1 MPYQVL
7 SLKWRPQTFADLVG
21 QKHVSQTLINAFK
34 KDRVAQAYAL
44 TGPRGVGKTT
54 TARIIA
60 KALNCKSLQNFDP
73 CNGCSNCKEISDG
86 RNIDVIE
93 IDGASN
99 RGIEEIRTLREQIK
113 YPPMSS
119 SYKVYI
125 IDEVHML
132 TTQAFNALLR
142 TLEEPPSHGKFILA
156 TTDAHKIPSTII
168 SRCQRF
174 DFRRIS
180 NNDIK
185 DRLSMILDDEKIVS
199 DSETLNAISMKADGS
214 MRDALS
220 LLDQVIAYAGE
231 NISIDSVSIILG
243 VIPIELYFSYSDAIL
258 YKDNK
263 SMIDILA
270 KLKKSGYP
278 LDDIIFG
285 LNNHFRDLL
294 ISSAISKDSN
304 SNININ
310 DVDKYLQSAK
320 KWDSNFLLKIS
331 IIINEMEMTLKKIS
345 QPSIFFEMN
354 SLKFIEMNTSGSI
367 KKSESP
373 ILDSTNNADKNNQD
387 TKNLIIKTNNFDNP
401 ETLKIEKNSVE
412 KNNEAQIAPAEV
424 QKHIDNLEK
433 PATSIEYSSSN
444 SAKPAEITSDEK
456 NDNIKAVDKT
466 DIQITLHN
474 IIDKWPMLIEKISKE
489 RPSISTVLEY
499 CKPVNLNNNIINLKM
514 RGLPKF
520 QAENLKNNSR
530 LIEDCLKLIFNEK
543 LNIKIDWEESDPQ
556 SKPAFAQRN
565 EPTNEN
571 AIKHQEDLQSKV
583 IEIFDGEILR

>member
-73 CNGCSNCKEISDG
+73 CNGCSNCKEITDG

-199 DSETLNAISMKADGS
+199 DLETLNAISMKADGS

-294 ISSAISKDSN
+294 ISSAINKDSN

-310 DVDKYLQSAK
+310 NVDKYLQSAK
-320 KWDSNFLLKIS
+320 KWNSNFLLKIS

-354 SLKFIEMNTSGSI
+354 SLKFIEMNTSGAI

-373 ILDSTNNADKNNQD
+373 ILNSPNNADKNNQD
-387 TKNLIIKTNNFDNP
+387 TKNLINKTNNFDKP

-412 KNNEAQIAPAEV
+412 KKNEAQTAPAEV
-424 QKHIDNLEK
+424 QKHIDNIEA
-433 PATSIEYSSSN
+433 PNTAIEYSSSI
-444 SAKPAEITSDEK
+444 SSKPAEIASDVK
-456 NDNIKAVDKT
+456 NDNIKAADKT
-466 DIQITLHN
+466 DIQTTLHD

-499 CKPVNLNNNIINLKM
+499 CKPVNLNNNIINMKM

-543 LNIKIDWEESDPQ
+543 FNIKIDWEESDSQ

-565 EPTNEN
+565 EPKNEN

>member
-7 SLKWRPQTFADLVG
+7 SLKWRPQTFTDLVG

-73 CNGCSNCKEISDG
+73 CNDCSNCKEISDG

-199 DSETLNAISMKADGS
+199 DLETLNAISMKADGS

-220 LLDQVIAYAGE
+220 LLDQVIAYVGE

-310 DVDKYLQSAK
+310 NVDKYLQSAK

-331 IIINEMEMTLKKIS
+331 IIINEMEITLKKIS

-354 SLKFIEMNTSGSI
+354 SLKFIEMNASGSI

-373 ILDSTNNADKNNQD
+373 ILNSPNNADNDNQA
-387 TKNLIIKTNNFDNP
+387 TKNLIVNANNFDKP

-444 SAKPAEITSDEK
+444 PAKPAEIASDVK
-456 NDNIKAVDKT
+456 NDNIKAADKT
-466 DIQITLHN
+466 VIQATLHD

-499 CKPVNLNNNIINLKM
+499 CKPVNLNNNIINMKM

-530 LIEDCLKLIFNEK
+530 LIEDCLRLIFNEK
-543 LNIKIDWEESDPQ
+543 FNIKIDWEESDSQ

>member
-199 DSETLNAISMKADGS
+199 DLETLNAISMKADGS

-310 DVDKYLQSAK
+310 NVDKYLQSAK

-354 SLKFIEMNTSGSI
+354 SLKFIEMNTSGAI

-373 ILDSTNNADKNNQD
+373 ILNSPNNADNDNQD
-387 TKNLIIKTNNFDNP
+387 TKNLINKTNNFKKP

-412 KNNEAQIAPAEV
+412 KKNEAQTAPAEV
-424 QKHIDNLEK
+424 QKHIDNIEA
-433 PATSIEYSSSN
+433 PTTATKYSSST
-444 SAKPAEITSDEK
+444 SSKPAEITSDVK

-530 LIEDCLKLIFNEK
+530 LIEDYLKLIFNEK
-543 LNIKIDWEESDPQ
+543 FNIKIDWEESDSQ

>member
-73 CNGCSNCKEISDG
+73 CNDCSNCKEISDG

-199 DSETLNAISMKADGS
+199 DLETLNAISMKADGS

-310 DVDKYLQSAK
+310 NVDKYLQSAK

-354 SLKFIEMNTSGSI
+354 SLKFIEMNTSGAI

-373 ILDSTNNADKNNQD
+373 ILNSPNNADNDNQG
-387 TKNLIIKTNNFDNP
+387 TKNLINKTNNFKKP

-412 KNNEAQIAPAEV
+412 KKNEPQTAPAEV
-424 QKHIDNLEK
+424 QKNSNNVE
-433 PATSIEYSSSN
+433 PTNTTIEHSSLN
-444 SAKPAEITSDEK
+444 PAKPAEITSDEK

-543 LNIKIDWEESDPQ
+543 LNIKIDWEESDSQ

-565 EPTNEN
+565 ESTNEN

>member
-73 CNGCSNCKEISDG
+73 CNGCSNCKEITDG

-199 DSETLNAISMKADGS
+199 DLETLNAISMKADGS

-310 DVDKYLQSAK
+310 NVDKYLQSAK
-320 KWDSNFLLKIS
+320 KWNSNFLLKIS

-354 SLKFIEMNTSGSI
+354 SLKFIEMNTSGAI

-373 ILDSTNNADKNNQD
+373 ILNSPNNADKNNQD
-387 TKNLIIKTNNFDNP
+387 TKNLINKTNNFDKP

-412 KNNEAQIAPAEV
+412 KKNEAQTAPAEV
-424 QKHIDNLEK
+424 QKHIDN
-433 PATSIEYSSSN
+433 IEPPNTAIKYSSSI
-444 SAKPAEITSDEK
+444 SSKPAEIASDVK
-456 NDNIKAVDKT
+456 NDNIKAADKT

-543 LNIKIDWEESDPQ
+543 LNIKIDWEESDSQ

-565 EPTNEN
+565 ESTNEN

>member
-73 CNGCSNCKEISDG
+73 CNGCSNCKEITDG

-199 DSETLNAISMKADGS
+199 DLETLNAISMKADGS

-294 ISSAISKDSN
+294 ISSAINKDSN

-310 DVDKYLQSAK
+310 NVDKYLQSAK

-354 SLKFIEMNTSGSI
+354 SLKFIEMNTSGAI

-373 ILDSTNNADKNNQD
+373 ILNSPNNADKNNQD
-387 TKNLIIKTNNFDNP
+387 TKNLINKTNNFEKP

-412 KNNEAQIAPAEV
+412 KKNEAQTAPAEV
-424 QKHIDNLEK
+424 QKHIDNIE
-433 PATSIEYSSSN
+433 PTNTAIEYSSSN

-543 LNIKIDWEESDPQ
+543 LNIKIDWEESDSQ

-565 EPTNEN
+565 ESTNEN

>member
-73 CNGCSNCKEISDG
+73 CNGCSNCKEITDG

-199 DSETLNAISMKADGS
+199 DLETLNAISMKADGS

-243 VIPIELYFSYSDAIL
+243 VIPIELYFSYSDAII

-278 LDDIIFG
+278 LDDIIYG

-294 ISSAISKDSN
+294 ISSAINKDSN
-304 SNININ
+304 SNIKIN
-310 DVDKYLQSAK
+310 NVDKYLQSAK
-320 KWDSNFLLKIS
+320 KWNSNFLLKIS

-354 SLKFIEMNTSGSI
+354 SLKFIEMNTSGAI

-373 ILDSTNNADKNNQD
+373 ILNSSNNADKNNQD
-387 TKNLIIKTNNFDNP
+387 TKNLINKTNNFDKP
-401 ETLKIEKNSVE
+401 ETLMIEKNSVE
-412 KNNEAQIAPAEV
+412 KKNEAQTAPAEV
-424 QKHIDNLEK
+424 QKNSNNVE
-433 PATSIEYSSSN
+433 PTNTTIEHSSSI
-444 SAKPAEITSDEK
+444 SSKPAEIASDVK
-456 NDNIKAVDKT
+456 NDNIKAADKT
-466 DIQITLHN
+466 VIQATLHD

-499 CKPVNLNNNIINLKM
+499 CKPVNLNNNIINMKM

-530 LIEDCLKLIFNEK
+530 LIEDYLKLIFNEK
-543 LNIKIDWEESDPQ
+543 FNIKIDWEQSDSQ

-565 EPTNEN
+565 ESTNEN

>member
-199 DSETLNAISMKADGS
+199 DLETLNAISMKADGS

-310 DVDKYLQSAK
+310 NVDKYLQSAK

-354 SLKFIEMNTSGSI
+354 SLKFIEMNTSGAI

-373 ILDSTNNADKNNQD
+373 ILNSPNNADNDNQD
-387 TKNLIIKTNNFDNP
+387 TKNLINKTNNFKKP

-412 KNNEAQIAPAEV
+412 KKNEAQTAPAEV
-424 QKHIDNLEK
+424 QKHIDNIEA
-433 PATSIEYSSSN
+433 PTTATKHSSST
-444 SAKPAEITSDEK
+444 SSKPAEITSDEK

-543 LNIKIDWEESDPQ
+543 LNIKIDWEESDSQ

>member
-73 CNGCSNCKEISDG
+73 CNGCSNCKEITDG

-199 DSETLNAISMKADGS
+199 DLETLNAISMKADGS

-310 DVDKYLQSAK
+310 NVDKYLQSAK
-320 KWDSNFLLKIS
+320 KWNSNFLLKIS

-354 SLKFIEMNTSGSI
+354 SLKFIEMNTSGAI

-373 ILDSTNNADKNNQD
+373 ILDSPNNADNDNQA
-387 TKNLIIKTNNFDNP
+387 TKNLIVNANNFDKP

-530 LIEDCLKLIFNEK
+530 LIEDCLRLIFNEK
-543 LNIKIDWEESDPQ
+543 FNIKIDWEESDLQ

-565 EPTNEN
+565 EPKNEN

>member
-7 SLKWRPQTFADLVG
+7 SLKWRPQTFTDLVG

-73 CNGCSNCKEISDG
+73 CNDCSNCKEISDG

-199 DSETLNAISMKADGS
+199 DLETLNAISMKADGS

-258 YKDNK
+258 YKDNE

-310 DVDKYLQSAK
+310 NVDKYLQSAK

-373 ILDSTNNADKNNQD
+373 ILDSPNNADNDNQA
-387 TKNLIIKTNNFDNP
+387 TKNLIVNANNFDKP

-424 QKHIDNLEK
+424 QNHIDNLEK
-433 PATSIEYSSSN
+433 PPTSIEYSSSN
-444 SAKPAEITSDEK
+444 PAKPAEITSDEK

-466 DIQITLHN
+466 EIQITLHN

-543 LNIKIDWEESDPQ
+543 LNIKIDWEESDSQ

>member
-285 LNNHFRDLL
+285 LNNHFRNLL

-543 LNIKIDWEESDPQ
+543 LNIKIDWEESDSQ

>member
-185 DRLSMILDDEKIVS
+185 DRLSIILDDEKIVS
-199 DSETLNAISMKADGS
+199 DLETLNAISMKADGS

-310 DVDKYLQSAK
+310 NVDKYLQSAK
-320 KWDSNFLLKIS
+320 KWNSNFLLKIS

-354 SLKFIEMNTSGSI
+354 SLKFIEMNTSGAI

-373 ILDSTNNADKNNQD
+373 ILNSPNNADKNNQD
-387 TKNLIIKTNNFDNP
+387 TKNLINKTNNFDKP

-412 KNNEAQIAPAEV
+412 KKNEAQTAPAEV
-424 QKHIDNLEK
+424 QKHIDNIEA
-433 PATSIEYSSSN
+433 PTTATKYSSSI
-444 SAKPAEITSDEK
+444 SSKPAEIASDVK

-466 DIQITLHN
+466 DIQITLHD

-543 LNIKIDWEESDPQ
+543 LNIKIDWEESDSQ

>member
-73 CNGCSNCKEISDG
+73 CNGCTNCKEISDG

-185 DRLSMILDDEKIVS
+185 NRLSMILDDEKIVS
-199 DSETLNAISMKADGS
+199 DLETLNAIGMKADGS

-263 SMIDILA
+263 SMIHILA

-285 LNNHFRDLL
+285 LNNHFRNLL

-310 DVDKYLQSAK
+310 NVDKYLQSAK

-354 SLKFIEMNTSGSI
+354 SLKLIEMNTSGSI

-373 ILDSTNNADKNNQD
+373 ILDSTNNVDKNNQD
-387 TKNLIIKTNNFDNP
+387 TKNLIIKTNNFDKP

-412 KNNEAQIAPAEV
+412 KKNEAQIAPAEV
-424 QKHIDNLEK
+424 QKHIDNIQ
-433 PATSIEYSSSN
+433 PTTTAIEYSSSN
-444 SAKPAEITSDEK
+444 SSKLTEMTSDVK
-456 NDNIKAVDKT
+456 NDNIKAADKT
-466 DIQITLHN
+466 DIQTTLHD

-499 CKPVNLNNNIINLKM
+499 CKPENLNNNIINLKM

-530 LIEDCLKLIFNEK
+530 LVEDCLKLIFNEK
-543 LNIKIDWEESDPQ
+543 LNIKIDWEESDSQ
-556 SKPAFAQRN
+556 SKPTFAQRN

>member
-199 DSETLNAISMKADGS
+199 DLETLNAISMKADGS

-294 ISSAISKDSN
+294 ISSVINKDSN

-310 DVDKYLQSAK
+310 NVDKYLQSAK
-320 KWDSNFLLKIS
+320 KWDSNFLLEIS
-331 IIINEMEMTLKKIS
+331 MIINEMEMTLKKIS

-373 ILDSTNNADKNNQD
+373 ILNSPSNADNDNQG
-387 TKNLIIKTNNFDNP
+387 TKNLIVNANNFDKP

-444 SAKPAEITSDEK
+444 SAKLAEITSDEK

-543 LNIKIDWEESDPQ
+543 LNIKIDWEESDSQ

>member
-7 SLKWRPQTFADLVG
+7 SLKWRPQTFTDLVG

-73 CNGCSNCKEISDG
+73 CNGCSNCKEITDG

-199 DSETLNAISMKADGS
+199 DLETLNAISMKADGS

-310 DVDKYLQSAK
+310 NVDKYLQSAK

-354 SLKFIEMNTSGSI
+354 SLKFIEMNTSGAI

-373 ILDSTNNADKNNQD
+373 IFNSPNNSDNDNQA
-387 TKNLIIKTNNFDNP
+387 TKNLIVNANNFDKP

-412 KNNEAQIAPAEV
+412 KKNEAQTAPAEV
-424 QKHIDNLEK
+424 QKHIDNIEK

-444 SAKPAEITSDEK
+444 SAKPAEMASDVK

-543 LNIKIDWEESDPQ
+543 LNIKIDWEESDSQ

>member
-199 DSETLNAISMKADGS
+199 DLETLNAISMKADGS

-310 DVDKYLQSAK
+310 NIDIYLQSAK
-320 KWDSNFLLKIS
+320 KWNSNFLLKIS

-373 ILDSTNNADKNNQD
+373 ILDSPNNADNDNQA
-387 TKNLIIKTNNFDNP
+387 TKNLIVNTNNFDKP
-401 ETLKIEKNSVE
+401 ETLKVEKNSVE

-424 QKHIDNLEK
+424 QKHIDNIEK

-466 DIQITLHN
+466 GIQITLHN

-543 LNIKIDWEESDPQ
+543 LNIKIDWEESDSQ

>member
-73 CNGCSNCKEISDG
+73 CNSCSNCKEISDG

-119 SYKVYI
+119 YYKVYI

-185 DRLSMILDDEKIVS
+185 DRLSMILDDENIVS
-199 DSETLNAISMKADGS
+199 DTETLNAISMKADGS

-258 YKDNK
+258 FKDNK

-278 LDDIIFG
+278 LDDIILG
-285 LNNHFRDLL
+285 LNNHFRNLL
-294 ISSAISKDSN
+294 ISSVISKDSN

-310 DVDKYLQSAK
+310 NVDKYLQSAK

-354 SLKFIEMNTSGSI
+354 SLKFIEMNTSASI

-373 ILDSTNNADKNNQD
+373 ILNSPNNANNDNQD
-387 TKNLIIKTNNFDNP
+387 TKNLIIKANNFDKP
-401 ETLKIEKNSVE
+401 ETSKIEKNPFE
-412 KNNEAQIAPAEV
+412 KTNEAQIAQAEV
-424 QKHIDNLEK
+424 QKHIDNIEM
-433 PATSIEYSSSN
+433 PSTSTEYSSSN
-444 SAKPAEITSDEK
+444 SAKPAEMVSDVK
-456 NDNIKAVDKT
+456 NNNIKAVDKI
-466 DIQITLHN
+466 DIQITLHD

-499 CKPVNLNNNIINLKM
+499 CKPTNLNNNIINLKM

-520 QAENLKNNSR
+520 QAENLKNNSS
-530 LIEDCLKLIFNEK
+530 LIGDCLKLIFNEK
-543 LNIKIDWEESDPQ
+543 FNIKIDWEESDPQ

>member
-73 CNGCSNCKEISDG
+73 CNSCSNCKEISDG

-99 RGIEEIRTLREQIK
+99 RGIEEIRTLRERIK

-156 TTDAHKIPSTII
+156 TTDSHKIPSTII

-185 DRLSMILDDEKIVS
+185 DRLLMILDDEKIVS
-199 DSETLNAISMKADGS
+199 DTETLNAISMKADGS

-243 VIPIELYFSYSDAIL
+243 VIPIELYFCYSDAIL

-294 ISSAISKDSN
+294 VSSAISVD
-304 SNININ
+304 ININ
-310 DVDKYLQSAK
+310 LNINNVDKYLQSAK

-354 SLKFIEMNTSGSI
+354 SLKFIEMNTSDST

-373 ILDSTNNADKNNQD
+373 ILNSPNNADNNNQD
-387 TKNLIIKTNNFDNP
+387 TKNLIIKANNFDKP
-401 ETLKIEKNSVE
+401 EISKIEKSSVE
-412 KNNEAQIAPAEV
+412 KTNEAQIASVEV
-424 QKHIDNLEK
+424 QKHIDNIEK
-433 PATSIEYSSSN
+433 PTTSTEYSSSN
-444 SAKPAEITSDEK
+444 SVKTAEMTSDVK
-456 NDNIKAVDKT
+456 NDNIKAVDKI
-466 DIQITLHN
+466 DIQITLHE

-499 CKPVNLNNNIINLKM
+499 CKPINLNDDLINLKM

-543 LNIKIDWEESDPQ
+543 FNIKIDWEESDSQ
-556 SKPAFAQRN
+556 SKPAFVQRN

>member
-73 CNGCSNCKEISDG
+73 CNGCSNCKEITDG

-199 DSETLNAISMKADGS
+199 DLETLNAISMKADGS

-310 DVDKYLQSAK
+310 NVDKYLQSAK

-354 SLKFIEMNTSGSI
+354 SLKFIEMNTSGAI

-373 ILDSTNNADKNNQD
+373 ILNSPNNADRDNQD
-387 TKNLIIKTNNFDNP
+387 TKNLIIKTNNFKKP

-412 KNNEAQIAPAEV
+412 KKNEPQTAPAEV

-543 LNIKIDWEESDPQ
+543 LNIKIDWEESDSQ

>member
-73 CNGCSNCKEISDG
+73 CNGCSNCKEITDG

-199 DSETLNAISMKADGS
+199 DLETLNAISMKADGS

-310 DVDKYLQSAK
+310 NVDKYLQSAK
-320 KWDSNFLLKIS
+320 KWNSNFLLKIS

-354 SLKFIEMNTSGSI
+354 SLKFIEMNTSGAI

-373 ILDSTNNADKNNQD
+373 ILNSPNNADNDNQN
-387 TKNLIIKTNNFDNP
+387 TKNLIVKTNNFDKP

-412 KNNEAQIAPAEV
+412 KKNEAQTAPAEV
-424 QKHIDNLEK
+424 QKHIDNIEA
-433 PATSIEYSSSN
+433 PTTAIEYSSSN
-444 SAKPAEITSDEK
+444 SSKPAEILAMK
-456 NDNIKAVDKT
+456 KMI
-466 DIQITLHN
+466 
-474 IIDKWPMLIEKISKE
+474 ISK
-489 RPSISTVLEY
+489 L
-499 CKPVNLNNNIINLKM
+499 
-514 RGLPKF
+514 
-520 QAENLKNNSR
+520 
-530 LIEDCLKLIFNEK
+530 
-543 LNIKIDWEESDPQ
+543 
-556 SKPAFAQRN
+556 
-565 EPTNEN
+565 
-571 AIKHQEDLQSKV
+571 
-583 IEIFDGEILR
+583 

>member
-199 DSETLNAISMKADGS
+199 DLETLNAISMKADGS

-310 DVDKYLQSAK
+310 NVDKYLQSAK

-373 ILDSTNNADKNNQD
+373 ILDSPNIADNDNQA
-387 TKNLIIKTNNFDNP
+387 TKNLIVNANNFDKP
-401 ETLKIEKNSVE
+401 ETLKIEKNSVK

-444 SAKPAEITSDEK
+444 SAKLAEITSDEK

-489 RPSISTVLEY
+489 RPSISTVLDY

-520 QAENLKNNSR
+520 QSENLKNNSR

-543 LNIKIDWEESDPQ
+543 LNIKIDWEESDSQ

-565 EPTNEN
+565 EPKNEN

>member
-185 DRLSMILDDEKIVS
+185 DRLLMILDDEKIVS
-199 DSETLNAISMKADGS
+199 DPETLNAISMKADGS

-310 DVDKYLQSAK
+310 NVDKYLQSAK

-373 ILDSTNNADKNNQD
+373 ILDSPNNADNDNQA
-387 TKNLIIKTNNFDNP
+387 TKNLIVNANNFDKP

-412 KNNEAQIAPAEV
+412 KNNEAKTAPAEV
-424 QKHIDNLEK
+424 QKHIDNSEK

-444 SAKPAEITSDEK
+444 SAKPAEITYDEK

-543 LNIKIDWEESDPQ
+543 LNIKIDWEESDSQ

>member
-73 CNGCSNCKEISDG
+73 CNGCSNCNEISDG

-199 DSETLNAISMKADGS
+199 DLETLNAISMKADGS

-294 ISSAISKDSN
+294 ISSAINKDSN

-310 DVDKYLQSAK
+310 NVDKYLQSAK

-354 SLKFIEMNTSGSI
+354 SLKFIEMNTSGAI

-373 ILDSTNNADKNNQD
+373 ILNSPNNADNDNQD
-387 TKNLIIKTNNFDNP
+387 TKNLINKTNNFKKP

-412 KNNEAQIAPAEV
+412 KKNEAQTAPAEV
-424 QKHIDNLEK
+424 QKNSNNVE
-433 PATSIEYSSSN
+433 PTNTTIEHSSLN
-444 SAKPAEITSDEK
+444 PAKPAEITSDEK
-456 NDNIKAVDKT
+456 NDNIKAVDNT

-543 LNIKIDWEESDPQ
+543 LNIKIDWEESDSQ

-565 EPTNEN
+565 ESTNEN

>member
-199 DSETLNAISMKADGS
+199 DLETLNAISMKADGS

-310 DVDKYLQSAK
+310 NVDKYLQSAK

-373 ILDSTNNADKNNQD
+373 ILDSPNNADNDNQA
-387 TKNLIIKTNNFDNP
+387 TKNLIVNTNNFDKP
-401 ETLKIEKNSVE
+401 ETLKVEKNSVE
-412 KNNEAQIAPAEV
+412 KNNEAQIAPAEA

-499 CKPVNLNNNIINLKM
+499 CKPINLNNNIINLKM

-543 LNIKIDWEESDPQ
+543 LNIKIDWEESDSQ

-565 EPTNEN
+565 ESTNEN

>member
-7 SLKWRPQTFADLVG
+7 SLKWRPQTFTDLVG

-73 CNGCSNCKEISDG
+73 CNDCSNCKEISDG

-199 DSETLNAISMKADGS
+199 DLETLNAISMKADGS

-310 DVDKYLQSAK
+310 NVDKYLQSAK

-373 ILDSTNNADKNNQD
+373 ILDSPNNADNDNQA
-387 TKNLIIKTNNFDNP
+387 TKNLIVNANNFDKP

-424 QKHIDNLEK
+424 QNHIDNLEK
-433 PATSIEYSSSN
+433 PPTSIEYSSSN
-444 SAKPAEITSDEK
+444 PAKPAEITSDEK

-543 LNIKIDWEESDPQ
+543 LNIKIDWEESDSQ

>member
-73 CNGCSNCKEISDG
+73 CNDCSNCKEISDG

-119 SYKVYI
+119 CYKVYI

-199 DSETLNAISMKADGS
+199 DLETLNAISMKADGS

-310 DVDKYLQSAK
+310 NVDKYLQSAK

-373 ILDSTNNADKNNQD
+373 ILDSPNNADNDNQA
-387 TKNLIIKTNNFDNP
+387 TKNLIVKANNFDKP

-424 QKHIDNLEK
+424 QKHIDNSEK

-543 LNIKIDWEESDPQ
+543 LNIKIDWEESDSQ

>member
-199 DSETLNAISMKADGS
+199 DLETLNAISMKADGS

-310 DVDKYLQSAK
+310 NVDKYLQSAK

-354 SLKFIEMNTSGSI
+354 SLKFIEMNTSGAI

-373 ILDSTNNADKNNQD
+373 ILNSPNNADNDNQA
-387 TKNLIIKTNNFDNP
+387 TKNLIVNANNFDKP

-412 KNNEAQIAPAEV
+412 KKNEAQTAPAEV
-424 QKHIDNLEK
+424 QKNSNNVE
-433 PATSIEYSSSN
+433 PTNTTIEHSSLN
-444 SAKPAEITSDEK
+444 PAKPAEITSDEK

-543 LNIKIDWEESDPQ
+543 LNIKIDWEESDSQ

-565 EPTNEN
+565 ESTNEN

>member
-73 CNGCSNCKEISDG
+73 CNGCSNCKEITDG

-199 DSETLNAISMKADGS
+199 DLETLNAISMKADGS

-310 DVDKYLQSAK
+310 NVDKYLQSAK

-354 SLKFIEMNTSGSI
+354 SLKFIEMNTSGAI

-373 ILDSTNNADKNNQD
+373 ILNSPNNADKNNQA
-387 TKNLIIKTNNFDNP
+387 TKNLINKTNNFDKP

-412 KNNEAQIAPAEV
+412 KKNEAQTAPAEV
-424 QKHIDNLEK
+424 QKHIDNLE
-433 PATSIEYSSSN
+433 PPNTAIEYSSSN
-444 SAKPAEITSDEK
+444 PAKPAEITSDEK

-543 LNIKIDWEESDPQ
+543 LNIKIDWEESDSQ

-565 EPTNEN
+565 ESTNEN

>member
-73 CNGCSNCKEISDG
+73 CNGCSNCKEITDG

-278 LDDIIFG
+278 LDDIIYG

-294 ISSAISKDSN
+294 ISSAINKDSN

-310 DVDKYLQSAK
+310 NVDKYLQSAK
-320 KWDSNFLLKIS
+320 KWNSNFLLKIS

-354 SLKFIEMNTSGSI
+354 SLKFIEMNTSGAI

-373 ILDSTNNADKNNQD
+373 ILNSPNNADKNNQD
-387 TKNLIIKTNNFDNP
+387 TKNLINKTNNFDKP
-401 ETLKIEKNSVE
+401 ETLMIEKNSVE
-412 KNNEAQIAPAEV
+412 KKNEAQTAPAEV
-424 QKHIDNLEK
+424 QKNSNNVE
-433 PATSIEYSSSN
+433 PTNTTIEHSSSI
-444 SAKPAEITSDEK
+444 SSKPAEIASDVK
-456 NDNIKAVDKT
+456 NDNIKAADKT
-466 DIQITLHN
+466 VIQATLHD

-543 LNIKIDWEESDPQ
+543 LNIKIDWEESDSQ

-565 EPTNEN
+565 EPKNEN

>member
-119 SYKVYI
+119 SYKIYI

-199 DSETLNAISMKADGS
+199 DLETLNAISMKADGS

-310 DVDKYLQSAK
+310 NVDKYLQSAK

-354 SLKFIEMNTSGSI
+354 SLKFIEMNTSGAI

-373 ILDSTNNADKNNQD
+373 ILNSPNNADNDNQD
-387 TKNLIIKTNNFDNP
+387 TKNLINKTNNFKKP

-412 KNNEAQIAPAEV
+412 KKNEPQTAPAEV
-424 QKHIDNLEK
+424 QKNSNNVE
-433 PATSIEYSSSN
+433 PTNTTIEHSSLN
-444 SAKPAEITSDEK
+444 PAKPAEITSDEK

-543 LNIKIDWEESDPQ
+543 LNIKIDWEESDSQ
-556 SKPAFAQRN
+556 SKPAFVQRK
-565 EPTNEN
+565 EATNEN

>member
-278 LDDIIFG
+278 LDDIIYG

-294 ISSAISKDSN
+294 ISSAINKDSN

-373 ILDSTNNADKNNQD
+373 ILDSPNNADNDNQA
-387 TKNLIIKTNNFDNP
+387 TKNLIVNANNFDKP